1 MRTRA
6 NEPRQGRQKQLV
18 TAIMRRGTG
27 IPPVFSFM
35 ANMASLRRT
44 GHIGDFRAWKDH
56 DKYQKSLDRRL
67 RDLRA

>member
-1 MRTRA
+1 MRH
-6 NEPRQGRQKQLV
+6 
-18 TAIMRRGTG
+18 GTG

-56 DKYQKSLDRRL
+56 DKYQKSFDRRL
-67 RDLRA
+67 RDLKA